1 MTKVKQAY
9 FGGGCFWCLEAVFE
23 KLKGVNKVTSGY
35 AGGHDPKPT
44 YNKVCTGETGHAEIV
59 RIDYD
64 PAEISYEDLLKFF
77 WTFHD
82 PTTLNRQGN
91 DIGTQYRSIIF
102 YQDEAEKE
110 AIRASISTVA
120 GKLYSDP
127 VVTEVL
133 PLETFYPAEEIHY
146 QYFRRNPQSRYCQL
160 VIAPK
165 IVKLR
170 QEYHDKIT
178 QS

>member
-1 MTKVKQAY
+1 MVKQAY

-23 KLKGVNKVTSGY
+23 KLKGVKKVTSGY
-35 AGGHDPKPT
+35 AGGHDPEPT
-44 YNKVCTGETGHAEIV
+44 YQKVCTGETGHAEIV

-82 PTTLNRQGN
+82 PTTLNRQGH
-91 DIGTQYRSIIF
+91 DIGPQYRSIIF
-102 YQDEAEKE
+102 YENEADKE
-110 AIRASISTVA
+110 TIRTSINTVA
-120 GKLYSDP
+120 AELYSDP
-127 VVTEVL
+127 VVTEIV
-133 PLETFYPAEEIHY
+133 PLETFYPAEEIHH

>member
-1 MTKVKQAY
+1 MLKQAY

-23 KLKGVNKVTSGY
+23 RLTGVEKVTSGY
-35 AGGHDPKPT
+35 AGGHDPEPT
-44 YNKVCTGETGHAEIV
+44 YQKVCTGETGHAEIV

-64 PAEISYEDLLKFF
+64 PDKISYEELLKFF

-82 PTTLNRQGN
+82 PTTLNRQGH
-91 DIGTQYRSIIF
+91 DIGTQYRSIVV
-102 YQDEAEKE
+102 YKNEAEKE
-110 AIRASISTVA
+110 IIQTAIASVA
-120 GKLYSDP
+120 SELYDDP
-127 VVTEVL
+127 VVTEVV

-146 QYFRRNPQSRYCQL
+146 QYFQNNPQNRYCQL

-165 IVKLR
+165 VAKLQ
-170 QEYHDKIT
+170 QEYSDKIR